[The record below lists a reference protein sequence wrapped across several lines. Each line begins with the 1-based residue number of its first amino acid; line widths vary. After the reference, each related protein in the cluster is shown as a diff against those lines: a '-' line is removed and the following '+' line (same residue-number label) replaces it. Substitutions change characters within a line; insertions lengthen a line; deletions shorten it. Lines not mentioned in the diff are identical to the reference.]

1 MSDYYNNR
9 KKKRSRREKIGF
21 YTACSVCLIAVCMA
35 VYSTYNT
42 LSVPSAKTP
51 AATQSNEV
59 KVNEN
64 VTGVTQ
70 TLPEVKLD
78 VEVPTIAATEEPS
91 TNPTES
97 SKNALETMLST
108 DLSLNYPLNSNNVVR
123 EYSEKSVYFKTLNVW
138 KPHTGVDFGG
148 KLGDD
153 VTAMT
158 GGVVTNVCE
167 DKMLGK
173 IVEI

>member
-9 KKKRSRREKIGF
+9 KKNAVAVKNRI
-21 YTACSVCLIAVCMA
+21 YTACSICLIAVCMA

-91 TNPTES
+91 
-97 SKNALETMLST
+97 KIRQK
-108 DLSLNYPLNSNNVVR
+108 VQ
-123 EYSEKSVYFKTLNVW
+123 KTLL
-138 KPHTGVDFGG
+138 KQCFQQ
-148 KLGDD
+148 
-153 VTAMT
+153 
-158 GGVVTNVCE
+158 
-167 DKMLGK
+167 
-173 IVEI
+173 I

>member
-21 YTACSVCLIAVCMA
+21 YTACSICLIAVCMA

-51 AATQSNEV
+51 VATQNNEV

-91 TNPTES
+91 TTPPVIAVTS
-97 SKNALETMLST
+97 SPSLPPKST
-108 DLSLNYPLNSNNVVR
+108 PVCGFHT
-123 EYSEKSVYFKTLNVW
+123 FKVL
-138 KPHTGVDFGG
+138 K
-148 KLGDD
+148 
-153 VTAMT
+153 
-158 GGVVTNVCE
+158 
-167 DKMLGK
+167 
-173 IVEI
+173 

>member
-1 MSDYYNNR
+1 MSDYYNRNR

-21 YTACSVCLIAVCMA
+21 YTACSICLIAVCMA

-42 LSVPSAKTP
+42 LSVPNTKTTTV
-51 AATQSNEV
+51 TQSNEV

-78 VEVPTIAATEEPS
+78 VEVPTIVATEEPA

-108 DLSLNYPLNSNNVVR
+108 NLSLNYPLNSNNIVR
-123 EYSEKSVYFKTLNVW
+123 EYSEKVFIS
-138 KPHTGVDFGG
+138 
-148 KLGDD
+148 KL
-153 VTAMT
+153 
-158 GGVVTNVCE
+158 
-167 DKMLGK
+167 
-173 IVEI
+173 